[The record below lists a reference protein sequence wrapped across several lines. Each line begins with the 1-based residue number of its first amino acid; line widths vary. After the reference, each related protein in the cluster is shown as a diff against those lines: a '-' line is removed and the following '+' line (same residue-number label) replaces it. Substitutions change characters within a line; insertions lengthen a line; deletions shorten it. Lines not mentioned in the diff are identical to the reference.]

1 MNLVVQTLLGIVGLL
16 VGVVLLYFF
25 MSGLG
30 KGPNFIFLALSLVF
44 IGAGAFLFI
53 RISKLQNAIQEGT
66 ESATETGSKLL
77 DKNNKMIQS
86 WDKTNSRKESLKAI
100 EMAAAAQAQATKE
113 KM

>member
-66 ESATETGSKLL
+66 ESVTETGSKLL